1 MKAAELT
8 GCNAQPHLDSAFALT
23 IVTVEKFRQLIGIQ
37 ASWALAIIFDAVTCL
52 VNISFEQML
61 AI

>member
-8 GCNAQPHLDSAFALT
+8 GRNAQPYLDSAFALT
-23 IVTVEKFRQLIGIQ
+23 IVTVEKFRQFIGIQ